1 MDNCKV
7 IAITNQKGGVGKTT
21 TTVNLGVGL
30 SMYHDKKVLLIDADP
45 QSSLTASL
53 LKGQN
58 PDQLEMT
65 LTTVMDAT
73 IEDRPIDE
81 FSGILHHDEGV
92 DLLPSNIE
100 LSGMETGLFN
110 IMSREY
116 VLRNYI
122 DSVRKNYDY
131 ILIDCM
137 PSLGMMTINALVAA
151 DSVIIPSQPSFLS
164 TKGLNLLLHSINK
177 IKRGINPS
185 LKIDGILFTMVN
197 NRTNNAKDIIGAM
210 RDTVGQNIRVFD
222 TEIPHSVRAAE
233 CSVTGES
240 IFTHDKGGK
249 VAAAYAGQ
257 EIEITET
264 SASFTNDRQKA
275 EVSLSKVM
283 AQDTKFGIGSGSEL
297 SAVTFGLYADEDL
310 IAADETM
317 IPAGGLIEILSVS
330 ENGKASVN
338 SDLPFGSY
346 YVQEISTDCH
356 YILSDEKY
364 EITFDYAGQD
374 VNIVDL
380 KVNEGKSIVNEL
392 IFGEVHGM
400 KKDDNGNG
408 LGGATI
414 GLFTTE
420 GKEPI
425 MTTVSAEDGSFSF
438 KDVPYGEYV
447 VREISAPEKY
457 VMDDKPYDVK
467 IAADGDV
474 VEIEITNKLIHG
486 NVQLTKVDANYPDH
500 HLSGAEFEIYQNG
513 ELIGKMEELSDGVYE
528 MDDLPYGDYTLKETK
543 APEGFYLDENTYAFS
558 IKEDGKTVIVENEAG
573 KGFINNAQVGDI
585 RIEKTS
591 EDGVLK
597 GFTFRVEGTDI
608 TGNAFSKDYVTD
620 ENGQIHIEGLR
631 VGDYVISEV
640 SNKANEKYVL
650 PDNVTVTVHEGKTVV
665 AKFYNELKPVIPD
678 IPKTGDSTN
687 LTLWASLA
695 GVSLLG
701 ACAAAFVTFRKK
713 KEGGKHER

>member
-73 IEDRPIDE
+73 IEDRPRDE

-249 VAAAYAGQ
+249 VAAAYEA
-257 EIEITET
+257 
-264 SASFTNDRQKA
+264 
-275 EVSLSKVM
+275 
-283 AQDTKFGIGSGSEL
+283 
-297 SAVTFGLYADEDL
+297 
-310 IAADETM
+310 
-317 IPAGGLIEILSVS
+317 
-330 ENGKASVN
+330 
-338 SDLPFGSY
+338 
-346 YVQEISTDCH
+346 
-356 YILSDEKY
+356 
-364 EITFDYAGQD
+364 
-374 VNIVDL
+374 
-380 KVNEGKSIVNEL
+380 
-392 IFGEVHGM
+392 
-400 KKDDNGNG
+400 
-408 LGGATI
+408 
-414 GLFTTE
+414 
-420 GKEPI
+420 
-425 MTTVSAEDGSFSF
+425 
-438 KDVPYGEYV
+438 
-447 VREISAPEKY
+447 
-457 VMDDKPYDVK
+457 
-467 IAADGDV
+467 
-474 VEIEITNKLIHG
+474 
-486 NVQLTKVDANYPDH
+486 LTKEVE
-500 HLSGAEFEIYQNG
+500 SIERTSQNRSR
-513 ELIGKMEELSDGVYE
+513 SDWV
-528 MDDLPYGDYTLKETK
+528 
-543 APEGFYLDENTYAFS
+543 
-558 IKEDGKTVIVENEAG
+558 
-573 KGFINNAQVGDI
+573 
-585 RIEKTS
+585 R
-591 EDGVLK
+591 
-597 GFTFRVEGTDI
+597 
-608 TGNAFSKDYVTD
+608 
-620 ENGQIHIEGLR
+620 
-631 VGDYVISEV
+631 
-640 SNKANEKYVL
+640 
-650 PDNVTVTVHEGKTVV
+650 
-665 AKFYNELKPVIPD
+665 
-678 IPKTGDSTN
+678 
-687 LTLWASLA
+687 
-695 GVSLLG
+695 
-701 ACAAAFVTFRKK
+701 
-713 KEGGKHER
+713 